1 MNNLEATRAFVEAI
15 FGAEVAGWDAFVS
28 NVFEHADRSHH
39 SAVRGRSVNGA
50 SSRVQP

>member
-1 MNNLEATRAFVEAI
+1 VETI

-39 SAVRGRSVNGA
+39 SAVRVRSVNGA